1 MQDVYSV
8 GVPRLNGVDQPS
20 GAVEF
25 DSEVKEKF
33 LRLVE
38 EYAPK
43 AYVCI
48 SINLNTTD

>member
-1 MQDVYSV
+1 MQEIHSV

-33 LRLVE
+33 LKLVE

-43 AYVCI
+43 ACVC
-48 SINLNTTD
+48 LFY